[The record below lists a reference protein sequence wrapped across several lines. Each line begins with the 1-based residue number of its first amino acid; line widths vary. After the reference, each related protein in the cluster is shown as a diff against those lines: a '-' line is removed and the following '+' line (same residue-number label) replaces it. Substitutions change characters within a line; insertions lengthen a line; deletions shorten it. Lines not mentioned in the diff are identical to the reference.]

1 MARFDLSNIR
11 VINMPRRRQRFA
23 ALERQFRE
31 SGGQA
36 AAGSRLAGYID
47 FKLGKSQIKVSRV
60 LTAEQRKRF
69 GYAILPFSL
78 SVSATPDPF
87 ERYAAAIT
95 AYSNAGRRDLGLS
108 DNECGYENIDA
119 STTQDDN
126 FYPALIR
133 CFIPTGD
140 TRESPVSAITRK
152 EYKRRVGRS
161 VSIPF
166 GRTTTSVQ
174 DAKTGQTET
183 TINDADQL
191 DVRNSLAQK
200 AKVGSGTTK
209 ALSVSFEPEVFKVGK
224 PNLASPTN

>member
-1 MARFDLSNIR
+1 
-11 VINMPRRRQRFA
+11 MPRRRQRFA

-47 FKLGKSQIKVSRV
+47 FKTGKTRIKVNKV

-69 GYAILPFSL
+69 GYAVLPFGL
-78 SVSATPDPF
+78 TVSATPDPF

-108 DNECGYENIDA
+108 DNECGFENISEA
-119 STTQDDN
+119 TTQDDN

-133 CFIPTGD
+133 CFIPTGN
-140 TRESPVSAITRK
+140 TVTTPISAITKK
-152 EYKRRVGRS
+152 EYRRRAGRS

-166 GRTTTSVQ
+166 GRTITNVV
-174 DAKTGQTET
+174 DAKTGTSEST
-183 TINDADQL
+183 LNNVDQL
-191 DVRNSLAQK
+191 DVRKGLAKK
-200 AKVGSGTTK
+200 AMTGTGTNK

-224 PNLASPTN
+224 PNLVSPTAQQTP